1 MVLLPKNDSREQHPS
16 EEWYAFTWI

>member
-16 EEWYAFTWI
+16 EEWYPFTWI